1 MCYSAQVWASYLSYQ
16 RMYGAQVDF
25 QAFLDLFLRRQG
37 GEKILMPKGLTDAFK
52 HCEPA
57 NNEEAQCQELVHA
70 YDTAQIPILQ
80 EQLFA
85 QRRRLVDAERSLS
98 VKVTKKATE
107 DMRIAPKKIAD
118 LARKLD
124 DLERAA
130 PKDRDDRIFAGHFCP
145 VLIMDSDGQLIVR
158 PMRFLCRPA
167 GKPSVYD
174 IKYPGTYNARRD
186 SLNGFWKGLFGH
198 THAVVMAT
206 AFYENV
212 KLHRLEKRELAT
224 GEAEQN
230 VILKFVPEGG
240 QPMALASLW
249 SHWTGQGEHGLLSFA
264 LITDEPPLEVLDAGH
279 DRCPAPLKAENIES
293 WLAAPAATKKE
304 YDAMLEDKERPY
316 YAHLLAA

>member
-1 MCYSAQVWASYLSYQ
+1 MCHSAQVWASYRSYQ

-25 QAFLDLFLRRQG
+25 QAFLDLFLRRQS
-37 GEKILMPKGLTDAFK
+37 GEKILMPKGMTDAFK
-52 HCEPA
+52 HGTPE
-57 NNEEAQCQELVHA
+57 NDEEAKCQELVRA
-70 YDTAQIPILQ
+70 YDATQIPILQ

-85 QRRRLVDAERSLS
+85 QRRRFADAERSLS

-107 DMRIAPKKIAD
+107 DLRIAPKKIAD
-118 LARKLD
+118 LVRKLD
-124 DLERAA
+124 DLERAE
-130 PKDRDDRIFAGHFCP
+130 PKERDDRIFAGHFCP
-145 VLIMDSDGQLIVR
+145 VLIMDSDGNMIVR

-167 GKPSVYD
+167 GKPAFYD

-212 KLHRLEKRELAT
+212 KLHRLEKRELVS

-230 VILKFVPEGG
+230 VILKFVPEGD

-249 SHWTGQGEHGLLSFA
+249 SHWTGKGEHDLLSFA
-264 LITDEPPLEVLDAGH
+264 LITDEPPLEVSDAGH
-279 DRCPAPLKAENIES
+279 DRCPVPLKAEFMNG
-293 WLAAPAATKKE
+293 WLAAPAASKDD

>member
-1 MCYSAQVWASYLSYQ
+1 
-16 RMYGAQVDF
+16 MYGAQVDF

-52 HCEPA
+52 HGKAE
-57 NNEEAQCQELVHA
+57 NDVEAQCQELVRA
-70 YDTAQIPILQ
+70 YDAAQIPILQ

-85 QRRRLVDAERSLS
+85 QRRRLADAERSLS

-107 DMRIAPKKIAD
+107 DLRIAPKKIAD
-118 LARKLD
+118 LVRKLD
-124 DLERAA
+124 DLERAD
-130 PKDRDDRIFAGHFCP
+130 PKERDDRIFAGHFCP
-145 VLIMDSDGQLIVR
+145 VLIMDADGQMIVR

-167 GKPSVYD
+167 GKPAFYD
-174 IKYPGTYNARRD
+174 VKYPGTYNARRD

-198 THAVVMAT
+198 THALVVAT

-224 GEAEQN
+224 SETEQN

-249 SHWTGQGEHGLLSFA
+249 SHWTGKGEHDLFSFA
-264 LITDEPPLEVLDAGH
+264 LITDEPPLEVSDAGH
-279 DRCPAPLKAENIES
+279 DRCPVPLKAGNMDR
-293 WLAAPAATKKE
+293 WLAAPAATKE
-304 YDAMLEDKERPY
+304 DYDAMLEDKERPY

>member
-1 MCYSAQVWASYLSYQ
+1 MCYSAQVWASYRSYQ

-52 HCEPA
+52 HGKAE
-57 NNEEAQCQELVHA
+57 NDIEAQCQELVRA
-70 YDTAQIPILQ
+70 YDAAQIPILQ

-85 QRRRLVDAERSLS
+85 QRRRLADAERSLS

-107 DMRIAPKKIAD
+107 DLRIAPKKIAD
-118 LARKLD
+118 LVRKLD
-124 DLERAA
+124 DLERADA
-130 PKDRDDRIFAGHFCP
+130 KERDDRIFAGHFCP
-145 VLIMDSDGQLIVR
+145 VLIMDADGQMIVR

-167 GKPSVYD
+167 GKPAFYD

-198 THAVVMAT
+198 THALVVAT

-212 KLHRLEKRELAT
+212 KLHRLEKRELAN

-230 VILKFVPEGG
+230 AILKFIPEGG

-249 SHWTGQGEHGLLSFA
+249 SHWTGKGEHDLFSFA
-264 LITDEPPLEVLDAGH
+264 LITDEPPLEVSDAGH
-279 DRCPAPLKAENIES
+279 DRCPVPLKAENMGA
-293 WLAAPAATKKE
+293 WLAAPAATKE
-304 YDAMLEDKERPY
+304 DYDAMLEEKERPY